1 MNRIIA
7 IALLL
12 MVLWTIPSNAESAR
26 EYFKFAKF
34 SFDARDYLKALDY
47 INKAIELEPDY
58 TNGLMLRVEINR
70 ELKNYHAMISDANRI
85 IKTDNQAI
93 SLLSQIHLLRGL
105 AFYFTDNFEKASA
118 DFNISLSLN
127 SGNADAYFYKGLI
140 AYHQSSHFQALELF
154 DLSIQKQGDNF
165 EYFYYRAKLK
175 IEYFQPLPDTPA
187 FDHIMADINKSIDL
201 NPEDHRAYKLKCDML
216 KRNMTAAR
224 DLYIEELTKTI
235 ELFPDQAE
243 FYAQRGT
250 AKILSND
257 FVAALA
263 DLDKA
268 ISFNSSNEL
277 ILRNRALCHHN
288 LRHYRQAVRDYTTS
302 IDLMIARYQQGQDKN
317 YKKVLAET
325 LVMRGRTY
333 EEMANADDACTDYF
347 NAAKLGS
354 KIGLNNY
361 RRNCNVFN

>member
-1 MNRIIA
+1 
-7 IALLL
+7 
-12 MVLWTIPSNAESAR
+12 MVFWTIPSNAETAR

-34 SFDARDYLKALDY
+34 SFDAKDYVKALDY
-47 INKAIELEPDY
+47 INKSIELEPDY
-58 TNGLMLRVEINR
+58 ANGLMLRVEIYR
-70 ELKNYHAMISDANRI
+70 ELKNYHAIIPDANRI
-85 IKTDNQAI
+85 IKFDNQSI
-93 SLLSQIHLLRGL
+93 SLLSQAHLLRGI
-105 AFYFTDNFEKASA
+105 AFYFTGNYQKASD
-118 DFNISLSLN
+118 DFSMSLSLN
-127 SGNADAYFYKGLI
+127 SGIAEAYFYQGLI
-140 AYHQSSHFQALELF
+140 AYQQSSHFQALELF
-154 DLSIQKQGDNF
+154 DLAIQKEGNNF
-165 EYFYYRAKLK
+165 EYFFYRAKLK
-175 IEYFQPLPDTPA
+175 IEYFHPLPNTPA
-187 FDHIMADINKSIDL
+187 FDHIMVDINKSIDL
-201 NPEDHRAYKLKCDML
+201 NPEDPRAYKLKCDML

-224 DLYIEELTKTI
+224 DLYIDELTKTI

-268 ISFNSSNEL
+268 ISFNGSNEL

-288 LRHYRQAVRDYTTS
+288 LRNYRLAIKDYTTS
-302 IDLMIARYQQGQDKN
+302 IDLMIARYQQDQDKN
-317 YKKVLAET
+317 GKKVLAET
-325 LVMRGRTY
+325 LVMRGRSY
-333 EEMANADDACTDYF
+333 EEMTNPDDACTDYY